1 MKFIKLPVMCVAE
14 DIPMDSYKSVLKELN
29 LEPEETVDTAW
40 IDMWFN
46 VNVLKDELY
55 CASSRKSNINHTV
68 LELFDSRTFIVNQPV
83 EKVVSL
89 LDDTETV

>member
-14 DIPMDSYKSVLKELN
+14 EISMDSYKSVLKELN
-29 LEPEETVDTAW
+29 LEPEETVDTTW
-40 IDMWFN
+40 MDMYFN
-46 VNVLKDELY
+46 VNVFKDELY
-55 CASSRKSNINHTV
+55 CISARKSNSNHSV
-68 LELFDSRTFIVNQPV
+68 LELFDSRTFIVNEPV

>member
-14 DIPMDSYKSVLKELN
+14 EISMDSYKSVLKELN

-46 VNVLKDELY
+46 TNVLKDELY
-55 CASSRKSNINHTV
+55 CVSSRKSNKDHSV
-68 LELFDSRTFIVNQPV
+68 LELFDSRTFIVNEPV

-89 LDDTETV
+89 LDDTQTI